1 MKNNTLQL
9 SKNQESDFLKN
20 KFLELKY
27 SHDNSIQ
34 IHNKET
40 YVKVNHNELINRI
53 INKVPNSWK
62 FQKQNIAYAR
72 NKNQIFGT
80 IDYKIMGVNDFVTI
94 GFRNSYDKSL
104 AVGLC
109 IGLKVEVC
117 SNLMFVGDLI
127 KTRRHTINV
136 LSDLDPLIE
145 NIISYAEKNI
155 IQLNYDMN
163 IFQKIPMDKIGLGRI
178 VADSLDKN
186 IISSKQAGKIMH
198 SWVKGDYSNEN
209 GLNSICKARTLYS
222 LYQAF
227 TDALKSCHPSKA
239 ITKYKQTHK
248 YFKSVSLE
256 TINI

>member
-1 MKNNTLQL
+1 MKEENITIQKIQRN
-9 SKNQESDFLKN
+9 DFLN
-20 KFLELKY
+20 SNY
-27 SHDNSIQ
+27 SIMQYVVGNSIRGDERQ
-34 IHNKET
+34 T
-40 YVKVNHNELINRI
+40 YVKVHHDDLIKRI
-53 INKVPNSWK
+53 ISKAPNSWK
-62 FQKQNIAYAR
+62 FQKQDIIYAR

-80 IDYKIMGVNDFVTI
+80 IDYKVNGVNDFVTI

-145 NIISYAEKNI
+145 DVISYAENNI
-155 IQLNYDMN
+155 VELDGDMK
-163 IFQKIPMDKIGLGRI
+163 IFQKISMNKIGLGKI
-178 VADSLDKN
+178 VADNLDKN

-198 SWVKGDYSNEN
+198 SWLKGDYSKEN

-239 ITKYKQTHK
+239 ITKYKQAHK

-256 TINI
+256 TLNI